1 MVSPKILSMDKTV
14 IEELK
19 TVASPEENPYIFS
32 KGNGQRKDFRRRFA
46 KALEKRGIK
55 HCTFHTLRHTFTGH
69 LVMSGVGLAT
79 VRELMRHQTYEM
91 TLRYAYL
98 SPGHKAEAVRKFE
111 KRFKWATMGI

>member
-1 MVSPKILSMDKTV
+1 MDKTV

-55 HCTFHTLRHTFTGH
+55 HCTFHTLRYTFASH
-69 LVMSGVGLAT
+69 LVKSGVGLAT
-79 VRELMRHQTYEM
+79 VKELMRHQTYEM
-91 TLRYAYL
+91 TLRYAHL
-98 SPGHKAEAVRKFE
+98 SPSHKAEAVRKFE
-111 KRFKWATMGI
+111 KRFKKATMGI